1 MSTFTNEPMLLDETG
16 QMLLTKMREQ
26 NGYLA
31 MLHEQQRDT
40 VYKDISQIA
49 NIVRAGY
56 GPKTFPIGDQ
66 IIIPWIDTD
75 ESVTY
80 QVPHNIV
87 SHGFGELR
95 SGETVPVM
103 FTQWDLNTPY
113 GVQFS
118 HEQAF
123 YNVGE
128 AGLPAGTYHIKFG
141 ATLGKAISG
150 AAWAFT
156 LATPV
161 PSNGRLS
168 GFESMDTVEP
178 TSWKVKSWT
187 LGSEASPLEEV
198 SVTAGETGTLL
209 GTLQLTTSTANL
221 NSMQNTGRGN
231 NMWSPSGFRQYL
243 NKAGNN
249 WFVPD
254 SKFSIRPN
262 EYAKKGF
269 LSGYSDEVLAAT
281 KELKLVTALN
291 TVEGHSAATET
302 TYDRIFLPSLEQ
314 MNITPQLATVE
325 GPHFEYWRR
334 KLGLSGFAGTGSSN
348 IYDAF
353 KIPAVN
359 NASPQYVRL
368 RSAYRG
374 HACYTWYVRSSGYV
388 YYSYHAS
395 YSFRSLP
402 VVPIS

>member
-123 YNVGE
+123 YN
-128 AGLPAGTYHIKFG
+128 AWRSWDFQLATYHIKFG
-141 ATLGKAISG
+141 AT
-150 AAWAFT
+150 W
-156 LATPV
+156 
-161 PSNGRLS
+161 GRLS
-168 GFESMDTVEP
+168 
-178 TSWKVKSWT
+178 
-187 LGSEASPLEEV
+187 LE
-198 SVTAGETGTLL
+198 LL
-209 GTLQLTTSTANL
+209 GIHPCN
-221 NSMQNTGRGN
+221 
-231 NMWSPSGFRQYL
+231 
-243 NKAGNN
+243 
-249 WFVPD
+249 
-254 SKFSIRPN
+254 
-262 EYAKKGF
+262 
-269 LSGYSDEVLAAT
+269 
-281 KELKLVTALN
+281 
-291 TVEGHSAATET
+291 
-302 TYDRIFLPSLEQ
+302 
-314 MNITPQLATVE
+314 
-325 GPHFEYWRR
+325 
-334 KLGLSGFAGTGSSN
+334 TGSS
-348 IYDAF
+348 
-353 KIPAVN
+353 
-359 NASPQYVRL
+359 
-368 RSAYRG
+368 
-374 HACYTWYVRSSGYV
+374 
-388 YYSYHAS
+388 
-395 YSFRSLP
+395 
-402 VVPIS
+402 